1 MAGSSLCFIITFVNS
16 AAGAPRFGRIDF
28 SSLTEINYTTPSALI
43 RYTSVAAVDDTDAIY
58 AGYDTSSS
66 PHKLVYVAGDI
77 ANAQYSWGKE
87 TNTADDIYGTTR
99 NRRIYSYVNSD
110 SSKYVSIMAQ
120 LSSALIVV
128 LNPST
133 GDVIDVRQLT
143 FSTTFTNMELF
154 ANGKVSDNM
163 IVVSLIVSSENS
175 NLMSFVNTDTWE
187 STGYKASSSLQ
198 LSGFSPLFNT
208 NQIVLLMTDKANY
221 WSLQAGYDTFNYTE
235 LFITTTDTIADVS
248 TSFNFTSKV
257 GSLTVGTE
265 ATVSNSLSNSTST
278 FVADNDL
285 TYKAT
290 VNIFNSSAASV
301 SGTTDDT
308 ALGPLQFNCYNV
320 TSNANNASFADQLI
334 MTQSDE
340 QTIPSWMS
348 FDPVSA
354 NLSLSDPEVSNATYI
369 ISNFYIGSFG
379 NFTLD
384 TSFSISIAVP
394 TVNTTGNTTGNV
406 TNNNN
411 EEDDDHCLNASS
423 EALCGFFIFLIIAG
437 VLTPIIFVLVL
448 TLIKCKARRNVN
460 NDMTKVDQEQ
470 ADEGND
476 EQNNDESAPLGHQND
491 PPNTENQEAIEM
503 DRIQDNQV

>member
-1 MAGSSLCFIITFVNS
+1 MVGSSLCFIITFVNS

-58 AGYDTSSS
+58 AGYDTSGT

-175 NLMSFVNTDTWE
+175 NLMSFINTDTWE

-235 LFITTTDTIADVS
+235 LFIATTDT
-248 TSFNFTSKV
+248 
-257 GSLTVGTE
+257 
-265 ATVSNSLSNSTST
+265 
-278 FVADNDL
+278 
-285 TYKAT
+285 
-290 VNIFNSSAASV
+290 
-301 SGTTDDT
+301 
-308 ALGPLQFNCYNV
+308 
-320 TSNANNASFADQLI
+320 
-334 MTQSDE
+334 TQ
-340 QTIPSWMS
+340 M
-348 FDPVSA
+348 
-354 NLSLSDPEVSNATYI
+354 
-369 ISNFYIGSFG
+369 
-379 NFTLD
+379 
-384 TSFSISIAVP
+384 
-394 TVNTTGNTTGNV
+394 
-406 TNNNN
+406 
-411 EEDDDHCLNASS
+411 
-423 EALCGFFIFLIIAG
+423 
-437 VLTPIIFVLVL
+437 
-448 TLIKCKARRNVN
+448 
-460 NDMTKVDQEQ
+460 
-470 ADEGND
+470 
-476 EQNNDESAPLGHQND
+476 
-491 PPNTENQEAIEM
+491 
-503 DRIQDNQV
+503 